1 MVVANIVLTPN
12 FSAHDNDKTTNYG
25 WAVLAAVLGILTA
38 FVTYIGLELILT
50 EGHKTSHLAP
60 LAWLAFPF
68 YGVLWVLQYIVRKV
82 FHYTAKGGEYVLS
95 APVAVTNT
103 IGEGVEQLTPN
114 YA

>member
-1 MVVANIVLTPN
+1 MTPN

-38 FVTYIGLELILT
+38 FVTYIGLELIVT
-50 EGHKTSHLAP
+50 GDHKTSHLAP

-68 YGVLWVLQYIVRKV
+68 YGVLWALLWIVRKV
-82 FHYTAKGGEYVLS
+82 FNVTTTVGAYGISPVTAVSGS
-95 APVAVTNT
+95 FA
-103 IGEGVEQLTPN
+103 EGVGKLAPQ